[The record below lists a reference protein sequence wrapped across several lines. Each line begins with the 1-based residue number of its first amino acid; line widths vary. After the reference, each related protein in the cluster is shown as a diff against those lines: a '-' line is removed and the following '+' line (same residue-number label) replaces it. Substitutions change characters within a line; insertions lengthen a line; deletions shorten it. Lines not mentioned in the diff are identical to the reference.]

1 VTNKPTGRVEGT
13 RPATATP
20 SAAHNV
26 PERDDNFA
34 DVTEVVAEAVA
45 GWEERLAASIAQQRE
60 RAAAKKAFRTE
71 HERRR
76 QYAHPKRH
84 AAKLEAHRG

>member
-1 VTNKPTGRVEGT
+1 MAEKHESRAAVTARLSDERTVT
-13 RPATATP
+13 TVTLSADTA
-20 SAAHNV
+20 AA
-26 PERDDNFA
+26 DA
-34 DVTEVVAEAVA
+34 LA
-45 GWEERLAASIAQQRE
+45 GWPERLAASIAQQRE

-71 HERRR
+71 HQRRR